1 MPLKFVVQIMFLA
14 GPDLNFIQH
23 PPCGWTFSYPSTS
36 ERNLVTIVQPVLAGS
51 TSVAPN
57 IRVRVAPAPVS
68 APGAVWSALAPL
80 LAGQPRVRLSR
91 DGGKSYPQ
99 KHERDL
105 TGTLPSF
112 PSAVRIFGKDG
123 TCAAI
128 FLDFD
133 SSVAGVDLVTSEV
146 RAVTSWLGRCGARWI
161 EDYSPN
167 GGRHVYIPLQERV
180 TFSQARDLVEAL
192 GTRYRSLDKTPHQNL
207 LHGCM
212 RVPGSPHKR
221 GGHQELA
228 MSLNAAYDIA
238 RRPNA
243 VSVWNT
249 MNVELARE
257 ISAVRALRLEQPLT
271 VLPAL
276 EERSQQ
282 VLQGTGRMS
291 RHMLQLAMT
300 GLYDVNRYPTDS
312 EARQAVLA
320 GAAAVGLSVTD
331 VQRRMLQGHW
341 PGLASFYV
349 RYPSRHRAKA
359 LKDDWANAV
368 AYVQKTRTS
377 QDGKNNARK
386 NPTSQ
391 PSTQGGGFTGSA
403 VSLTPDA
410 EHRFIRTWRNALRL
424 KEPRYEDSRNGLARR
439 MILRALGEAAHM
451 TASRFVEFGVRS
463 VAVATGLDHTTVAT
477 HLRAL
482 RSESE
487 ALVTLVESGRGTKGD
502 QYMLTIPEDVKPAAE
517 DLSWRKGK
525 IHALRP
531 VFRELGLP
539 AAFAYEA
546 LEHSSVPLRSVD
558 LIRASGLSRTALG
571 EALEVLA
578 AWNLITRGKD
588 FAWSIVSATSLK
600 DLAERF
606 GVLEAV
612 VVQLKKYEHDRTIWK
627 EWLTKRAHTVAELL
641 SPTDDYPWEEFEGPP
656 DDSTLAHMAFTA
668 TG

>member
-1 MPLKFVVQIMFLA
+1 M
-14 GPDLNFIQH
+14 
-23 PPCGWTFSYPSTS
+23 
-36 ERNLVTIVQPVLAGS
+36 
-51 TSVAPN
+51 
-57 IRVRVAPAPVS
+57 
-68 APGAVWSALAPL
+68 
-80 LAGQPRVRLSR
+80 RLSR

-105 TGTLPSF
+105 TGALPSF
-112 PSAVRIFGKDG
+112 PAAVRIFGKDG

-133 SSVAGVDLVTSEV
+133 SSVAGVDLVTAEV

-192 GTRYRSLDKTPHQNL
+192 GTRYQSLDKTPHQNL

-228 MSLNAAYDIA
+228 MSLNIAYDVA
-238 RRPNA
+238 RRPNTPG
-243 VSVWNT
+243 VWT
-249 MNVELARE
+249 AMNAELAGE
-257 ISAVRALRLEQPLT
+257 ISAVRAVRLEQPLT
-271 VLPAL
+271 ALPAL
-276 EERSQQ
+276 DEGSQQ

-291 RHMLQLAMT
+291 RTMLQLAVT
-300 GLYDVNRYPTDS
+300 GLYDANRYPTDS

-320 GAAAVGLSVTD
+320 GAAAAGLAVTD
-331 VQRRMLQGHW
+331 VQRRMFQGHW
-341 PGLASFYV
+341 PGLASFYA
-349 RYPSRHRAKA
+349 RYPSRHRTKA
-359 LKDDWANAV
+359 LKEDWANAV
-368 AYVQKTRTS
+368 TYVQKTRTS
-377 QDGKNNARK
+377 RDGKNNARK

-391 PSTQGGGFTGSA
+391 PFTQAGGSPGSA
-403 VSLTPDA
+403 VSSTSDA
-410 EHRFIRTWRNALRL
+410 EHRFIRTWRNALRIQ
-424 KEPRYEDSRNGLARR
+424 EARYQDSRNGLARR

-451 TASRFVEFGVRS
+451 TGSRFVEFGVRS
-463 VAVATGLDHTTVAT
+463 IAVATGLDHTTVAT

-482 RSESE
+482 RSEPES
-487 ALVTLVESGRGTKGD
+487 LVTRVECGRGTKGD

-517 DLSWRKGK
+517 DLSWSKGK

-531 VFRELGLP
+531 VFRELGMP

-558 LIRASGLSRTALG
+558 LIRASGLSRTALS

-578 AWNLITRGKD
+578 AWNLISRDKGL
-588 FAWSIVSATSLK
+588 AWSIVAATSLK

-606 GVLEAV
+606 GVLDAV
-612 VVQLKKYEHDRTIWK
+612 AGQLKKYHQDRIIWK
-627 EWLTKRAHTVAELL
+627 EWLTKRAHTVPELL
-641 SPTDDYPWEEFEGPP
+641 SPADDYPWETFEGPP
-656 DDSTLAHMAFTA
+656 DDWTLSDMAFA
-668 TG
+668 PAS